1 MKQNI
6 IELLKFITA
15 QGYDNSQWGICD
27 FEVET
32 YTYFCTEF
40 NHTTENFIY
49 VYWKTDDDSAAF
61 FLNNNDPDYFLSLE
75 STADEYLYIFKY

>member
-6 IELLKFITA
+6 IELLKFITRE
-15 QGYDNSQWGICD
+15 GYENHQWGICD

-32 YTYFCTEF
+32 DTYFGTLF

-49 VYWKTDDDSAAF
+49 VYWKTDDDSAAN
-61 FLNNNDPDYFLSLE
+61 FLNNNSPDYFLCLE
-75 STADEYLYIFKY
+75 STADEYLYIFNY

>member
-6 IELLKFITA
+6 IELLKFITE

-32 YTYFCTEF
+32 DCYFNTLSKKKIA
-40 NHTTENFIY
+40 NFIF
-49 VYWKTDDDSAAF
+49 VYCKSCDESAAN
-61 FLNNNDPDYFLSLE
+61 FLKNNSPDYILIVKG
-75 STADEYLYIFKY
+75 TAGENLYIFNY